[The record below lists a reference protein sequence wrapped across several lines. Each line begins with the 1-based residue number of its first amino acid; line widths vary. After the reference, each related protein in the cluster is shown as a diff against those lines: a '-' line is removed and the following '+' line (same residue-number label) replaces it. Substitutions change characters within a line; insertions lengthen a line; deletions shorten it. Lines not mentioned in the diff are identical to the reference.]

1 MKKRVLIVDDETT
14 IFPESR
20 KMIKDY
26 GNAIDVTE
34 TMEEA
39 MTLLNMR
46 EYEFVIVGLKF
57 TNSLGE
63 KELEV
68 LKHIKENNS
77 TTGIV
82 LLTGNGDPSVTEEAL
97 SIGAAYYYEKCL
109 STMVL
114 QDVVKRLS

>member
-14 IFPESR
+14 ILPESR
-20 KMIKDY
+20 KMIQDH
-26 GNAIDVTE
+26 GTAIDVAE
-34 TMEEA
+34 TLEEA

-57 TNSLGE
+57 ANSLGE

-68 LKHIKENNS
+68 LRRIKENNS

-82 LLTGNGDPSVTEEAL
+82 LLTGCGDPGVTEEAL
-97 SIGAAYYYEKCL
+97 SIGAAYYYEKCV
-109 STMVL
+109 STKVI
-114 QDVVKRLS
+114 QDVMKRLG